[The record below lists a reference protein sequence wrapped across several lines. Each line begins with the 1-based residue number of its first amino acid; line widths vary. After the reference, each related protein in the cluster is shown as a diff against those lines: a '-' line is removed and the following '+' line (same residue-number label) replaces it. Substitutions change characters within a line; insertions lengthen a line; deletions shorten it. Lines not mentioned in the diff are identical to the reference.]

1 MHSPILTRSFE
12 ADGAIAAR
20 RIIQIG
26 TADGHVVQADASS
39 DTTIAERLIGVSDEL
54 GAKSGA
60 RVDIHLAGIAD
71 VVAGGAVAR
80 GGSVKTDAGGRA
92 VATSAANDFI
102 VGVALVAATAAGD
115 IIPVLLAPQRI

>member
-12 ADGAIAAR
+12 AGGAIGAR

-39 DTTIAERLIGVSDEL
+39 DTTIAERPIGVSDEL

-60 RVDIHLAGIAD
+60 RVDVHLAGIAD

-80 GGSVKTDAGGRA
+80 GSSVKADATGRA
-92 VATSAANDFI
+92 VATATASDFV
-102 VGVALVAATAAGD
+102 VGVALTAATAAGD

>member
-12 ADGAIAAR
+12 AGGAIAAR

-39 DTTIAERLIGVSDEL
+39 DTTIAERPIGVSEEL

-71 VVAGGAVAR
+71 DVTGGAVAR
-80 GGSVKTDAGGRA
+80 GGSVKADAGGRA

-102 VGVALVAATAAGD
+102 VGVVLAAATAAGD